1 MKRVLLDT
9 NAIMAIMELK
19 IDPFEQLQQLLDI
32 PFKIY
37 VIQGSITELEQLQ
50 GQGKHKVGRAAK
62 LGLQI
67 LRAKNIPILPEEG
80 IVDDIL
86 AEHSQQGDLILTQD
100 IGLKRRLA
108 KPYLTIRQKKR
119 IMMVE

>member
-50 GQGKHKVGRAAK
+50 QQGKDKVGRAAK

-67 LRAKNIPILPEEG
+67 LRAKKIPILPEEG

-100 IGLKRRLA
+100 IGLKRRLT

-119 IMMVE
+119 IMIVE